1 MTVETILE
9 LGAEGGT
16 LTLFGNRDA
25 AGQWKFWLEEDETA
39 LNYLLDEED
48 QVDLEALI
56 NTSESVFSLP
66 EAFALLDKYRWR
78 CLIPLQVHPEF
89 RLAILR
95 EVQKEGSP
103 EEVAS
108 WSSNHLFH

>member
-1 MTVETILE
+1 MTGETILE

-16 LTLFGNRDA
+16 LTLFGNRDT
-25 AGQWKFWLEEDETA
+25 AGQWQFWIEEDETA

-48 QVDLEALI
+48 QVDSETLI
-56 NTSESVFSLP
+56 HTSKSVLSLP
-66 EAFALLDKYRWR
+66 DAFALLDEYRWP

-95 EVQKEGSP
+95 EVQKKGSP
-103 EEVAS
+103 EELAS
-108 WSSNHLFH
+108 WRSNPLFH

>member
-1 MTVETILE
+1 MTGETIVG

-16 LTLFGNRDA
+16 LTLFGSRDA
-25 AGQWKFWLEEDETA
+25 AGEWKFWLEENETA

-48 QVDLEALI
+48 QLPPESLI
-56 NTSESVFSLP
+56 NTSESVSSLP

-89 RLAILR
+89 RLAILC
-95 EVQKEGSP
+95 EVQKMGTQ

-108 WSSNHLFH
+108 WSLNPLFH